1 MKPYQRTLL
10 SRARFYLLSGSNKR
24 VAYLRKHQVFAHLGE
39 NVFYQSRRIPVE
51 PQLVKIHNN
60 VVLAADV
67 QIIPHD
73 IMHYVFNRMPNAPGK
88 YQIHMGCVEIMDN
101 CFLGSHC
108 VILPNVR
115 IGPNAIVAAGA
126 IVTKDVPPGTV
137 VGGNP
142 ARVIGSFDDL
152 MKRRQCDIGV
162 PSQKALRTDALWTR
176 FYQARTASDQDGKNR
191 SAY

>member
-1 MKPYQRTLL
+1 MKPYKRTLL
-10 SRARFYLLSGSNKR
+10 SRVRFYLLSRSTKR
-24 VAYLRKHQVFAHLGE
+24 VAYLRKHQVFACLGE

-73 IMHYVFNRMPNAPGK
+73 IMHYVFNRMPNALGK
-88 YQIHMGCVEIMDN
+88 YQIHMGCIEIMDN

-126 IVTKDVPPGTV
+126 VVTKDVPEGAV

-142 ARVIGSFDDL
+142 ARVIGSFEDL
-152 MKRRQCDIGV
+152 MKRRACDLGV
-162 PSQKALRTDALWTR
+162 PPQKELRTAGLWAR
-176 FYQARTASDQDGKNR
+176 FNQSKEAASEKKG
-191 SAY
+191 